1 MFFETYS
8 SLLTIKIA
16 INSTYICNFSGARQ
30 KMKEISYS
38 STHLFCK
45 CTLDFHLLVPS
56 RLNCLYM
63 DCKAA
68 HRDWSA
74 GGRSHQYKME
84 DKCIQTA
91 PASQIQNMWLHS
103 SMVQIHIHLYLHC
116 SLALSTL
123 LYMCIWRGK
132 NQKMNVDKA
141 E

>member
-1 MFFETYS
+1 MEEINYS
-8 SLLTIKIA
+8 S
-16 INSTYICNFSGARQ
+16 S
-30 KMKEISYS
+30 
-38 STHLFCK
+38 HLFCR

-68 HRDWSA
+68 HRGWSA

-91 PASQIQNMWLHS
+91 PASQIQNRWLHS
-103 SMVQIHIHLYLHC
+103 SMVQIHTHLYLHC

-123 LYMCIWRGK
+123 LYRCICRGEK
-132 NQKMNVDKA
+132 KKEHWFGWIKINSSAQSLPTHSIVKTTKKA
-141 E
+141 N